1 MAKLQFNDFA
11 NRISAALASYK
22 KDEAIRACKELV
34 AALNKAGIKFTENEA
49 IGLIKLLRSHR
60 YFELMRDVSDAFM
73 RTGMKNPTLQR
84 QHAQSLIEIGDFGSA
99 KNQLDSIISNLSVDH
114 LESIEAKGLLGRL
127 HKQRYVNASA
137 DLQNAFANY
146 WTVFDRDRSQYWHAA
161 NVLALAKLA
170 ERDNVHLPVT
180 VEVNSIAKD
189 VRSAIRKL
197 TNPSHWDIATSAE
210 AALATGNIAAAR
222 KDYLR
227 FIEHDDV
234 DAFAIASALRQL
246 NEVWRITEG
255 SDSKR
260 ALVQLLSSKL
270 LKLRG
275 GEVELSSQQ
284 IQQQLNINSSSY
296 EKIYGSAATL
306 TLDWYLKGLSRC
318 ENIARIGKDPTRGI
332 GTGFLI
338 KGEKLHANWKGK
350 AVLVTNAHVIS
361 DDSTDQATSHL
372 EAVAYFE
379 RRGGTQ
385 SRFTEILW
393 HSKKTELDITV
404 LALEEDLIIS
414 SDYPIARSMPMNSPE
429 SRIYVIGHPG
439 GGTLAF
445 SLQDN
450 ELVSYDDSHL
460 WYRTPTEGGSSGSPI
475 FNSQWELIGVHHKGG
490 ASVIATS
497 KSEVTNAN
505 EGMQW
510 IAVQNAIL
518 KDIV

>member
-11 NRISAALASYK
+11 DRISKALAAFK

-34 AALNKAGIKFTENEA
+34 TALNKAGVKFTENEA
-49 IGLIKLLRSHR
+49 IDLLKLLRSHR

-73 RTGMKNPTLQR
+73 RTGMKNPTVQR
-84 QHAQSLIEIGDFGSA
+84 QHAQALIEIGDFGSA
-99 KNQLDSIISNLSVDH
+99 KSQLDTIISNLSSDH
-114 LESIEAKGLLGRL
+114 LESIEAQGLLGRL

-170 ERDNVHLPVT
+170 ERDNVRLPVS
-180 VEVNSIAKD
+180 VEVKSIAKD
-189 VRSAIRKL
+189 VQSAIKKL
-197 TNPSHWDIATSAE
+197 ANPSYWDIATSAE
-210 AALATGNIAAAR
+210 AALAAGNITAAR

-227 FIEHDDV
+227 FIEHDGV

-255 SDSKR
+255 SESKR

-270 LKLRG
+270 LQLKG
-275 GEVELSSQQ
+275 GEVELSSKQ
-284 IQQQLNINSSSY
+284 IQQQLTINSGSY

-338 KGEKLHANWKGK
+338 KGEKLHPKWNGQTI
-350 AVLVTNAHVIS
+350 LVTNAHVIS
-361 DDSTDQATSHL
+361 DDPTDEATPFL
-372 EAVAYFE
+372 DAVAYFE
-379 RRGGTQ
+379 RRGGIET
-385 SRFTEILW
+385 RFTEILW
-393 HSKKTELDITV
+393 HSNKTNLDITV
-404 LALEEDLIIS
+404 LALEEKLILNAE
-414 SDYPIARSMPMNSPE
+414 YPIARSMPINSPD

-450 ELVSYDDSHL
+450 ELVSYDNSHI

-490 ASVIATS
+490 ATVITTS
-497 KSEVTNAN
+497 NSEVINAN

-510 IAVQNAIL
+510 IAIKNAIQNTL
-518 KDIV
+518 L